1 MALFTAST
9 VGCGHLPGIK
19 HGLAM
24 MAAVVVVVVFLW
36 ILCRGWVLLL
46 ARMVCH
52 NCIASKGCLG
62 RIPDSG
68 VQKLQ

>member
-1 MALFTAST
+1 
-9 VGCGHLPGIK
+9 
-19 HGLAM
+19 M